1 MAFSP
6 AQRRYTRLV
15 LLLSIIYALL
25 LFAAVY
31 LLSRQLV
38 SGALAYVVGVL
49 PALPVT
55 GFFLAMG
62 RYLIEEKDEYLR
74 ALQIRQ
80 LLIATG
86 VALAASTIWGFL
98 EGFDLVPHVVAYAW
112 PIVWFAGLGLGSCVN
127 AALARRAAL

>member
-6 AQRRYTRLV
+6 AQRRYNRTV
-15 LLLSIIYALL
+15 LLLSILYALL
-25 LFAAVY
+25 LFGAVY

-38 SGALAYVVGVL
+38 SGVLAYVVGVL

-62 RYLIEEKDEYLR
+62 HYLLVESDEYLR
-74 ALQIRQ
+74 AVQIRQ

-86 VALAASTIWGFL
+86 VMLAASTIWGFL
-98 EGFDLVPHVVAYAW
+98 EGFELVPHVVAYVW
-112 PIVWFAGLGLGSCVN
+112 PIVWFAGLGLGACINTLLS
-127 AALARRAAL
+127 RRAAQ